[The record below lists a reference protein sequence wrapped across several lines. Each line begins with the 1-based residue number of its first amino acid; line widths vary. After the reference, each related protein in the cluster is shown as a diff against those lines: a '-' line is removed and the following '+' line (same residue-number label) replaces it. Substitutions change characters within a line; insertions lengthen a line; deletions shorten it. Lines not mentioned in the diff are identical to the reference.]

1 MKKSFRKTKHQSLD
15 KSISFMFSA
24 VLPDEEECLVMA
36 LPIFSYHSTVL
47 ERDTAAVP

>member
-1 MKKSFRKTKHQSLD
+1 MPQLLIWSQHEQKMLRFQQ
-15 KSISFMFSA
+15 
-24 VLPDEEECLVMA
+24 LPDEEERLVMA